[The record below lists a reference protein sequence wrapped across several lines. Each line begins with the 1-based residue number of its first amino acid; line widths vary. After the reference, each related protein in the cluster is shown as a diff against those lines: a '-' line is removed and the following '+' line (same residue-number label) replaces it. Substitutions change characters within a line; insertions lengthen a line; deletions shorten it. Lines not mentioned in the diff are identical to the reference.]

1 MDLSTAANVVNAVA
15 VLAGV
20 IFAATQIRDYRLKR
34 RRDSM
39 LNLVQS
45 FQNPTFVRGLRTVIE
60 LPEGATAEEIRRRLG
75 PEGEDLVAVLTAT
88 WETLGVMLYHN
99 EITIEI
105 MDEFFSGPIL
115 ITWQKLLPY
124 ITFLRTHYAR
134 DTWFEWFQWMRDRMA
149 ERESKTPAV
158 PAYRAHARGTQ
169 SYDRWLKG
177 DQRS

>member
-20 IFAATQIRDYRLKR
+20 IFAATQIRDYRQKR

-60 LPEGATAEEIRRRLG
+60 LPENVTAEELRRRLG
-75 PEGEDLVAVLTAT
+75 PEGEDLVAHLTAT
-88 WETLGVMLYHN
+88 WETLGVMLFHN
-99 EITIEI
+99 EITLEI
-105 MDEFFSGPIL
+105 VDDFFSGPIL
-115 ITWQKLLPY
+115 ITWRKLEPY
-124 ITFLRTHYAR
+124 LNYLRAHYAR

-149 ERESKTPAV
+149 EREAKTPPV
-158 PAYRAHARGTQ
+158 PAYRAHGAGTD
-169 SYDRWLKG
+169 SFDRWLKA
-177 DQRS
+177 DQRR